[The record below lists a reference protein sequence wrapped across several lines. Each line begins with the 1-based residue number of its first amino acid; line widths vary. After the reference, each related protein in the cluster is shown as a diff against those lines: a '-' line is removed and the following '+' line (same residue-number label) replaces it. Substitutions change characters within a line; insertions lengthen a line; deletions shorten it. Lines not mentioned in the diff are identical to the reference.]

1 MIASCLHALA
11 LGACCTLHVQDQ
23 PIADLLCPY
32 SGSCTH
38 SLRHP
43 TAWEASQND
52 QGKIRRY
59 EPKELSKAMFL
70 DTAGSDSS
78 LAHISAAQAQ
88 RLGSSRCLGG
98 LAVEQTR
105 LEGKKF

>member
-1 MIASCLHALA
+1 MPSLSVPVAPFIFGISSLLTLFAHALV
-11 LGACCTLHVQDQ
+11 LV
-23 PIADLLCPY
+23 PILCEN
-32 SGSCTH
+32 
-38 SLRHP
+38 L

-52 QGKIRRY
+52 QGKMRRY
-59 EPKELSKAMFL
+59 EPEELSKAMFL
-70 DTAGSDSS
+70 DTAGSASS